1 MEVRKPSKSTYMHQS
16 CSRYKPY
23 DVIQVK
29 EKSQLSLP
37 KKLNFFFPHAEF
49 VLFCFQNRLSWKRG
63 VLKTDIVE
71 TKKKLLKIV
80 V

>member
-1 MEVRKPSKSTYMHQS
+1 MYQS
-16 CSRYKPY
+16 CSRYRPY

-29 EKSQLSLP
+29 EKSQLFPSKKIEFLFPPCRVRSLLP
-37 KKLNFFFPHAEF
+37 SKLSIIEEK
-49 VLFCFQNRLSWKRG
+49 STK
-63 VLKTDIVE
+63 KTDIVE

>member
-1 MEVRKPSKSTYMHQS
+1 MYQS
-16 CSRYKPY
+16 CSRYKPH

-29 EKSQLSLP
+29 EKSQVLPSKKIEFLFSPCRVRSLLPSKLSIIEE
-37 KKLNFFFPHAEF
+37 KSTK
-49 VLFCFQNRLSWKRG
+49 
-63 VLKTDIVE
+63 KTDIVE

>member
-37 KKLNFFFPHAEF
+37 KKIEFLFPPCR
-49 VLFCFQNRLSWKRG
+49 VRSLLLSKPSIIEERS
-63 VLKTDIVE
+63 
-71 TKKKLLKIV
+71 TKKQILLKQEETA
-80 V
+80 